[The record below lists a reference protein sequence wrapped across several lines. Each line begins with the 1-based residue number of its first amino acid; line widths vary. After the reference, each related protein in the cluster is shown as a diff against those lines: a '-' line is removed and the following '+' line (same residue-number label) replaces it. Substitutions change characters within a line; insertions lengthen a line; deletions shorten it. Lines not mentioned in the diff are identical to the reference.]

1 MTEEAGA
8 SVALLAVEKYLDK
21 SNGVAGTGHI
31 AKPGLVV
38 NTMEEVVEEAAV
50 LISDLSNWHSKH
62 ILTADYQIKARRNQ
76 YVLEKQGGIMEVML
90 GQSIP

>member
-1 MTEEAGA
+1 MGWR
-8 SVALLAVEKYLDK
+8 
-21 SNGVAGTGHI
+21 GQGTSPSQ
-31 AKPGLVV
+31 AWSSTL
-38 NTMEEVVEEAAV
+38 EEAAV